1 MSLPAL
7 VEPAPELTIDEV
19 RRYSRHLIIPD
30 VGMTGQKRLKN
41 AKVLVI
47 GAGGLGS
54 PALLYLAAAGVGTI
68 GIAEFDEVD
77 ESNLQRQIIHG
88 QSDVGKAKALSAK
101 ESLAET
107 NPLVNVVVHGERL
120 DNDNV
125 LQVFEGYDLIV
136 DGTDNFATRYM
147 VNDAAYFLKIPYVWG
162 SIYRFDGQ
170 ASVFW
175 PTLEGA
181 EAPCYRCLYPEPPP
195 PGMVPS
201 CAEGGVLGVLCASIG
216 SIQVNEAIKL
226 LTGIGDPLVGKLVI
240 YDALEMEYRKLKVRK
255 DPNCALCGEN
265 PTVTELIDYDAFCG
279 AISEEAADAA
289 VDATISVTQ
298 LEHMLKERANGQRD
312 FVLVDVREPNEYE
325 INKIPGSV
333 LIPKGDFLNGSAFD
347 ELSRLT
353 DGNKQLVLHCKSGVR
368 SAEALAVAKGAG
380 YADAVH
386 VGGGVVAWVSQ
397 IDPSQ
402 PSY

>member
-1 MSLPAL
+1 
-7 VEPAPELTIDEV
+7 
-19 RRYSRHLIIPD
+19 YSRHLIIPD
-30 VGMTGQKRLKN
+30 VGMAGQKRLKN

-54 PALLYLAAAGVGTI
+54 PALLYLAAAGVGTL
-68 GIAEFDEVD
+68 GIVEFDEVD
-77 ESNLQRQIIHG
+77 ESNLQRQIIHKQSTVG
-88 QSDVGKAKALSAK
+88 QPKAESAAAAIKEVNPYVNIVLHDV
-101 ESLAET
+101 
-107 NPLVNVVVHGERL
+107 RL

-125 LQVFEGYDLIV
+125 REIFTGYDLIV

-147 VNDAAYFLKIPYVWG
+147 VNDAAYFLGIPYVWG

-170 ASVFW
+170 ASVFA
-175 PTLEGA
+175 PTLTDD
-181 EAPCYRCLYPEPPP
+181 APCYRCLYPEPPP

-216 SIQVNEAIKL
+216 SIQVNEAIKM
-226 LTGIGDPLVGKLVI
+226 LTGIGEPLVGKLMI

-265 PTVTELIDYDAFCG
+265 PTVTDLIDYDAFCG
-279 AISEEAADAA
+279 AISTEAADAA
-289 VDATISVTQ
+289 AGSTISVTQ
-298 LEHMLKERANGQRD
+298 LSEMVKEREEGSRD
-312 FVLVDVREPNEYE
+312 FVLVDVREQNEYE
-325 INKIPGSV
+325 INKIPGAV
-333 LIPKGDFLNGSAFD
+333 LIPKGEFLNGNAIPQVA
-347 ELSRLT
+347 ELT
-353 DGNKQLVLHCKSGVR
+353 GDGAKPLVFHCKSGVR
-368 SAEALAVAKGAG
+368 SAEVLAIAKGAG

-386 VGGGVVAWVSQ
+386 VGGGVVAWVNQ

>member
-1 MSLPAL
+1 MSIEPL
-7 VEPAPELTIDEV
+7 VEPAAELTIDEV

-77 ESNLQRQIIHG
+77 ESNLQRQIIHT
-88 QSDVGKAKALSAK
+88 QSDIGKSKALSAK
-101 ESLAET
+101 ESLAEA
-107 NPLVNVVVHGERL
+107 NPYVEVVLHEERL

-125 LQVFEGYDLIV
+125 MEVFEGYDLIV

-147 VNDAAYFLKIPYVWG
+147 VNDAAYFLGIPYVWG

-170 ASVFW
+170 ASVFA
-175 PTLEGA
+175 PKQVEG
-181 EAPCYRCLYPEPPP
+181 APCYRCLYPEPPP

-226 LTGIGDPLVGKLVI
+226 ITGAGDPAIGSLVI
-240 YDALEMEYRKLKVRK
+240 YDALELSWRKLKVRK

-265 PTVTELIDYDAFCG
+265 PTVTGLIDYETFCG

-289 VDATISVTQ
+289 AGSTIPVTQ
-298 LEHMLKERANGQRD
+298 LEHMLKEREEGSRD

-333 LIPKGDFLNGSAFD
+333 LIPKGEFLNGNAL
-347 ELSRLT
+347 E
-353 DGNKQLVLHCKSGVR
+353 QLPSVDSGTQVVLHCKSGVR
-368 SAEALAVAKGAG
+368 SAEALAVLKGAG
-380 YADAVH
+380 YDDAVH
-386 VGGGVVAWVSQ
+386 VGGGVVAWVNQ

>member
-7 VEPAPELTIDEV
+7 VEPAAELSVDEV

-54 PALLYLAAAGVGTI
+54 PALLYLAAAGVGTL

-88 QSDVGKAKALSAK
+88 QSDVGRPKAVSAA
-101 ESLAET
+101 ESIAEA
-107 NPLVNVVVHGERL
+107 NPLVNVVVHAERL

-125 LQVFEGYDLIV
+125 MRIFEGYDLIV

-147 VNDAAYFLKIPYVWG
+147 VNDAAYFLGIPYVWG

-170 ASVFW
+170 ASVFA
-175 PTLEGA
+175 PTLVEG
-181 EAPCYRCLYPEPPP
+181 APCYRCLYPEPPP

-226 LTGIGDPLVGKLVI
+226 LTGAGDPAIGKLVI
-240 YDALEMEYRKLKVRK
+240 YDALELEWRKLKVRK

-265 PTVTELIDYDAFCG
+265 PTVTGLIDYETFCG

-289 VDATISVTQ
+289 AGSTISVTQ
-298 LEHMLKERANGQRD
+298 LEGMLKEREEGTRD
-312 FVLVDVREPNEYE
+312 FVLIDVREPNEYE
-325 INKIPGSV
+325 INKIPGAV
-333 LIPKGDFLNGSAFD
+333 LMPKGDFLNGSAL
-347 ELSRLT
+347 E
-353 DGNKQLVLHCKSGVR
+353 QLPSIDSGTQVVLHCKSGVR
-368 SAEALAVAKGAG
+368 SAEVLAIVQGAG
-380 YADAVH
+380 YDDAVH
-386 VGGGVVAWVSQ
+386 VGGGVVAWVNQ

>member
-1 MSLPAL
+1 MSFPAL
-7 VEPAPELTIDEV
+7 VEPADELTIDEV

-54 PALLYLAAAGVGTI
+54 PALMYLAAAGVGTI
-68 GIAEFDEVD
+68 GIVEFDEVD

-88 QSDVGKAKALSAK
+88 QSDIGRPKAVSAQ
-101 ESLAET
+101 ESVAEI
-107 NPLVNVVVHGERL
+107 NPYVNVIVHGERL

-125 LQVFEGYDLIV
+125 FEVFEGYDLIV

-147 VNDAAYFLKIPYVWG
+147 VNDAAYLLGIPYVWG

-170 ASVFW
+170 ASVFA
-175 PTLEGA
+175 PKQVEG
-181 EAPCYRCLYPEPPP
+181 APCYRCLYPEPPP

-226 LTGIGDPLVGKLVI
+226 LTGIGEPLVGKLMI

-265 PTVTELIDYDAFCG
+265 PTVDALIDYEFFCG
-279 AISEEAADAA
+279 AVSDEAAEAA
-289 VDATISVTQ
+289 ADSTISVVQ
-298 LEHMLKERANGQRD
+298 LEHLLKEREEGTRD
-312 FVLVDVREPNEYE
+312 FVLIDVREPNEYE

-333 LIPKGDFLNGSAFD
+333 LIPKGEFLNGNALAQLPAVDS
-347 ELSRLT
+347 
-353 DGNKQLVLHCKSGVR
+353 GKQVIMHCKSGVR
-368 SAEALAVAKGAG
+368 SAETLAIVKGAG
-380 YADAVH
+380 YDDAVH
-386 VGGGVVAWVSQ
+386 VGGGVVAWVNQ